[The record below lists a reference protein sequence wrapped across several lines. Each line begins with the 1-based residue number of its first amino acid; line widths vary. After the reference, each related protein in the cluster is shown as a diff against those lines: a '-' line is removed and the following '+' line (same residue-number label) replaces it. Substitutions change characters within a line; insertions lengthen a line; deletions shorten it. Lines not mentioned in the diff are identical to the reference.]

1 MPHDTWIFL
10 MTANILQGFSEGW
23 SHYKNDIQP
32 PPFKPG
38 YVAGKEVRGKE
49 ESIHWLLGN
58 SSPHN
63 CIISFGYYTRLLVND
78 KDDFGHYTSLNA
90 HDKDDFFLITA
101 LSGEVTTIYNSFS
114 TNSFSTKNQKF
125 YSIICFLLCEPNF
138 KNIWIQL
145 CYTNENMPTCF
156 VKYSQMNSPLWESFL
171 WQTKIQK

>member
-63 CIISFGYYTRLLVND
+63 YIISFGYYTRLLVND

-101 LSGEVTTIYNSFS
+101 LSGEVTTIYKSFS
-114 TNSFSTKNQKF
+114 PNSFSTKNQKF
-125 YSIICFLLCEPNF
+125 YSIIFYYMNQILKIYEYN
-138 KNIWIQL
+138 
-145 CYTNENMPTCF
+145 YAT
-156 VKYSQMNSPLWESFL
+156 QMRICLHVL
-171 WQTKIQK
+171 